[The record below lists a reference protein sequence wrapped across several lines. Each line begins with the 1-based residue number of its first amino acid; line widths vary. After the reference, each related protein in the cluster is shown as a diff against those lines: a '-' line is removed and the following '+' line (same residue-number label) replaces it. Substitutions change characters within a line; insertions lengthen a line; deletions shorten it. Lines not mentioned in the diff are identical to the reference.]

1 MILEYKDVLLR
12 HKKSIVASRSE
23 CDTSAVLGSHTFA
36 VPVVAA
42 NMKSLVTRDI
52 CKQFDEANWF
62 YVYPRIDGAKDVYS
76 FADEAERTFDV
87 TSISVGVKQEWIDL
101 VKSLSEETIK
111 VDYFTVDV
119 ALSYNENVLP
129 ILKTIKEYYPNAYVI
144 CGNGATAEWVKWI
157 KSFGLIDCIKVGIG
171 VSQACRTRQ
180 YTGFG
185 SSTLGSLDECYK
197 ASMGCDRS
205 FLRDTGGSILKDVD
219 ENPIYD
225 EYGVDI
231 ISDGGLTIQD
241 GVVCIGDIAKAIRFG
256 ADFVMSGALF
266 ARCIDSPALRN
277 GYYGNAS
284 REAKGSHHV
293 EGELIKVESN
303 GLTIK
308 EMMKLIQDSLKS
320 SISYAGGKDLIA
332 LAHADYEIVGAKS

>member
-1 MILEYKDVLLR
+1 MILEYSDILLR
-12 HKKSIVASRSE
+12 HSKAIVASRSE
-23 CDTSAVLGSHTFA
+23 CDTSAVLGKHTFA

-42 NMKSLVTRDI
+42 NMKSILNRDI
-52 CKQFDEANWF
+52 CKQFDDAGWF
-62 YVYPRIDGAKDVYS
+62 YVYPRIDGTKDVYS
-76 FADEAERTFDV
+76 FADFAERNFRV
-87 TSISVGVKQEWIDL
+87 TSISVGVKSEWVDL
-101 VKSLSEETIK
+101 VKDLAANGIK

-129 ILKTIKEYYPNAYVI
+129 ILNTIKRCYPNAYVI

-185 SSTLGSLDECYK
+185 SSTLGSLNECYN
-197 ASMGCDRS
+197 ASIGKEED
-205 FLRDTGGSILKDVD
+205 FFIAK
-219 ENPIYD
+219 
-225 EYGVDI
+225 EYGVDVM
-231 ISDGGLTIQD
+231 SDGGLTIQD
-241 GVVCIGDIAKAIRFG
+241 GVVCIGDIAKALVFG

-284 REAKGSHHV
+284 REAKGNHHV
-293 EGELIKVESN
+293 EGELIRVESN

-308 EMMKLIQDSLKS
+308 EMMKLVQDSLRS
-320 SISYAGGKDLIA
+320 SISYSGGKNIQDLSKA
-332 LAHADYEIVGAKS
+332 KYEIRDMAP